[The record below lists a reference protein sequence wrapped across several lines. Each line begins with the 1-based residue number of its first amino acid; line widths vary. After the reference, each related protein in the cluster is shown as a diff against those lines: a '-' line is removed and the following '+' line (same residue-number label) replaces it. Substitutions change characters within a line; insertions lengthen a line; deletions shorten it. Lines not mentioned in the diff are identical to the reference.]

1 MIRFLFKGLL
11 RDRNRSLLPILVVTA
26 GVSLTVLAYCYIKG
40 ILGDTIEFSAKYSSG
55 HVKIMTRAY
64 AENKNQVPNDLALIG
79 VSDLIA
85 NLHKDYPNMEFAPRI
100 NFGGLLD
107 SPDENGETKKQ
118 GVVAG
123 IAADLISENTKE
135 IERLNLK
142 GALRKGRFPEAP
154 DEVLLS
160 DDFAGK
166 LEVGPGD
173 QVTLITSTMYG
184 GMSIQNFIVAG
195 TIEFGVRFMDRSGM
209 IADISG
215 IQNAMDMNDACGEL
229 LGFLD
234 MANYDDL
241 AALNGETTFNEKYS
255 DPDDEFS
262 PVMTRLRNDSMMA
275 GFFDMIDGFIGI
287 IITVFML
294 AMSIVLWNTGLI
306 GGLRRYG
313 EIGVRLAI
321 GEEKGHIYRSM
332 IYEAVLIGIIGSTA
346 GTLIGLG
353 FSYWLQEAGLNIGDM
368 MKSSKMMM
376 PGVFR
381 ASITTPA
388 YYLGFIPGLFSVVL
402 GTMLSGIGI
411 YKRKTA
417 QLFKQLET

>member
-1 MIRFLFKGLL
+1 MIRFLFKGIL

-26 GVSLTVLAYCYIKG
+26 GVSLTVLAYCYITG

-64 AENKNQVPNDLALIG
+64 AENKGQIPNDLALLE
-79 VSDLIA
+79 VSDLMT
-85 NLHKDYPNMEFAPRI
+85 NLKKDYPNMEFVQRI

-107 SPDENGETKKQ
+107 SPDAQGETKKQ
-118 GVVAG
+118 GIVVG
-123 IAADLISENTKE
+123 MAADLISENTKE
-135 IERLNLK
+135 IERLNLE
-142 GALRKGRFPEAP
+142 GALRKGRLPEKS
-154 DEVLLS
+154 DEVLIS
-160 DDFAGK
+160 DEFAGK
-166 LEVGPGD
+166 LEVEPGD

-184 GMSIQNFIVAG
+184 GMSIQNFIVSG
-195 TIEFGVRFMDRSGM
+195 TIEFGVQMMDRSGM

-215 IQNAMDMNDACGEL
+215 IQNALDMYDASGEL
-229 LGFLD
+229 LGFLPTP
-234 MANYDDL
+234 NYDDEI
-241 AALNGETTFNEKYS
+241 ALNVETTFNEKYS
-255 DPDDEFS
+255 DPNDEFS
-262 PVMTRLRNDSMMA
+262 PVMNRLRNDSMLA
-275 GFFDMIDGFIGI
+275 GYWELIDGFIGI
-287 IITVFML
+287 VIFVFLL

-332 IYEAVLIGIIGSTA
+332 IGEAILIGIVGSTI

-353 FSYWLQEAGLNIGDM
+353 FSYWLQEAGLDIGNM
-368 MKSSKMMM
+368 MKNSKMMM
-376 PGVFR
+376 PSIFR
-381 ASITTPA
+381 ASITAPA

-417 QLFKQLET
+417 SLFKELET

>member
-26 GVSLTVLAYCYIKG
+26 GVSLTVLAYCYITG
-40 ILGDTIEFSAKYSSG
+40 ILGDTVEFSAKYSSG

-64 AENKNQVPNDLALIG
+64 AENKGQTPNDLALLN
-79 VSDLIA
+79 VSDLMT
-85 NLHKDYPNMEFAPRI
+85 NLKNDYPNMEFVERI

-107 SPDENGETKKQ
+107 SPDNQGETKKQ
-118 GVVAG
+118 GIVVG
-123 IAADLISENTKE
+123 MAADLISENTKE

-142 GALRKGRFPEAP
+142 GALRKGRFPEKS
-154 DEVLLS
+154 DEVLIS
-160 DDFAGK
+160 DEFAGK

-195 TIEFGVRFMDRSGM
+195 TIEFGVQMMDRSGM

-215 IQNAMDMNDACGEL
+215 IQNALDMYDACGEL
-229 LGFLD
+229 LGFLSSP
-234 MANYDDL
+234 NYDDEI
-241 AALNGETTFNEKYS
+241 ALNVETTFNEKYS
-255 DPDDEFS
+255 DPNDEFS
-262 PVMTRLRNDSMMA
+262 PVMNRLRNDSMMA
-275 GFFDMIDGFIGI
+275 GYWDMIDSFIGI
-287 IITVFML
+287 IITVFLL

-321 GEEKGHIYRSM
+321 GEEKGHIFRSM
-332 IYEAVLIGIIGSTA
+332 IGEAILIGLVGSTI

-353 FSYWLQEAGLNIGDM
+353 FSYWLQEVGLDIGNI
-368 MKSSKMMM
+368 MKNSKMMM
-376 PGVFR
+376 PSIFR
-381 ASITTPA
+381 ANITAPA

-417 QLFKQLET
+417 SLFKELET

>member
-26 GVSLTVLAYCYIKG
+26 GVTLTVFLHCYITG
-40 ILGDTIEFSAKYSSG
+40 ILGDMIEFSANFTSG

-64 AENKNQVPNDLALIG
+64 AENKNQVPNDLALIE
-79 VSDLIA
+79 VDQLIS
-85 NLHKDYPNMEFAPRI
+85 NLQEDYPTMEFVQRI

-107 SPDENGETKKQ
+107 APDESGETKKQ

-123 IAADLISENTKE
+123 IAVDLISENSKE
-135 IERLNLK
+135 ADRLNIRNSLK
-142 GALRKGRFPEAP
+142 KGRLPEKSY
-154 DEVLLS
+154 EVLLS
-160 DDFAGK
+160 DDFANK
-166 LEVGPGD
+166 LEVEPGGT
-173 QVTLITSTMYG
+173 VTLITSTMYG
-184 GMSIQNFIVAG
+184 GMSIQNFTLAG
-195 TIEFGVRFMDRSGM
+195 TIEFGVQMMDRSGM

-215 IQNAMDMNDACGEL
+215 IQDAMDMHDACGEL

-234 MANYDDL
+234 SPNYDD
-241 AALNGETTFNEKYS
+241 AEAMNIENTFNEKYS
-255 DPDDEFS
+255 DPNDEFS
-262 PVMTRLRNDSMMA
+262 PVMNRLKNDSIMS
-275 GFFDMIDGFIGI
+275 GYFDYVDSFVGI
-287 IITVFML
+287 IVTIFII

-332 IYEAVLIGIIGSTA
+332 IYEALLIGIVGSFL
-346 GTLIGLG
+346 GTLVGLG
-353 FSYWLQEAGLNIGDM
+353 FSYWLQEAGLNVGEM
-368 MKSSKMMM
+368 MKNSKMMM
-376 PGVFR
+376 PSVFR
-381 ASITTPA
+381 ANITTPA

-417 QLFKQLET
+417 QLFKELET

>member
-11 RDRNRSLLPILVVTA
+11 RDRSRSLLPILVVTT
-26 GVSLTVLAYCYIKG
+26 GVMLTVFAYCYING
-40 ILGDTIEFSAKYSSG
+40 ILGDMIEFSAKYSSG

-64 AENKNQVPNDLALIG
+64 AENKDQVPNDLALIE
-79 VSDLIA
+79 VNDLISK
-85 NLHKDYPNMEFAPRI
+85 LQIDYPSMEFVQRI

-107 SPDENGETKKQ
+107 APDENGETKKQ
-118 GVVAG
+118 GIVGG
-123 IAADLISENTKE
+123 IAVDLISENSKE
-135 IERLNLK
+135 IDRLNIRK
-142 GALRKGRFPEAP
+142 SLRRGQMPEKSN
-154 DEVLLS
+154 EVLLS
-160 DDFAGK
+160 DEFANK
-166 LEVGPGD
+166 LELEPGET
-173 QVTLITSTMYG
+173 VTLITSTMYG
-184 GMSIQNFIVAG
+184 GMSIQNFTIAG
-195 TIEFGVRFMDRSGM
+195 TIEFGVQFMDRSGM

-229 LGFLD
+229 LGFLNSP
-234 MANYDDL
+234 NYDDI
-241 AALNGETTFNEKYS
+241 AALNVETTFNEKYF
-255 DPDDEFS
+255 DANDEFS
-262 PVMTRLRNDSMMA
+262 PVMNRLKNDSIMSGYFEYM
-275 GFFDMIDGFIGI
+275 DGAVGI
-287 IITVFML
+287 LITVFVI

-332 IYEAVLIGIIGSTA
+332 IFESIFIGIIGSFL

-353 FSYWLQEAGLNIGDM
+353 FSYWLQEVGIDIGDM
-368 MKSSKMMM
+368 MKNSKMMM
-376 PGVFR
+376 PTVLR
-381 ASITTPA
+381 SNITSTA

-417 QLFKQLET
+417 SLFKELET

>member
-11 RDRNRSLLPILVVTA
+11 RDRSRSLLPIMVVTA
-26 GVSLTVLAYCYIKG
+26 GVMLTVFAYCYLNG
-40 ILGDTIEFSAKYSSG
+40 VLGDMIEFSAKYTSG

-64 AENKNQVPNDLALIG
+64 AENKDQVPNDLALIE
-79 VSDLIA
+79 VNDLIT
-85 NLHKDYPNMEFAPRI
+85 NLEKDYPTMEFVQRI
-100 NFGGLLD
+100 SFGGLLD

-118 GVVAG
+118 GIVAG
-123 IAADLISENTKE
+123 IAVDLISENTKE
-135 IERLNLK
+135 IERLNLD
-142 GALRKGRFPEAP
+142 GALRKGRFPEKSN
-154 DEVLLS
+154 EVLIS
-160 DDFAGK
+160 DEFAGK

-173 QVTLITSTMYG
+173 KVTLITSTMYG
-184 GMSIQNFIVAG
+184 GMSIQNFVVAG
-195 TIEFGVRFMDRSGM
+195 TIEFGVQFMDRSGM

-215 IQNAMDMNDACGEL
+215 IQNAMDMENACGEI
-229 LGFLD
+229 LGFLNSP
-234 MANYDDL
+234 NYDDIE
-241 AALNGETTFNEKYS
+241 AMNVENTFNDKYS
-255 DPDDEFS
+255 DPNDEFS
-262 PVMTRLRNDSMMA
+262 PVMTRLKNDSIMSGYFEYM
-275 GFFDMIDGFIGI
+275 DGAVGI
-287 IITVFML
+287 LITIFVF

-332 IYEAVLIGIIGSTA
+332 IFESIFIGIIGSFL

-353 FSYWLQEAGLNIGDM
+353 FSYWLQEVGIDVGSI
-368 MKSSKMMM
+368 MKNSKMMM
-376 PGVFR
+376 PSVFR
-381 ASITTPA
+381 AHITTPA

-417 QLFKQLET
+417 QLFKELET